1 MPLDGFERG
10 TNDFPIVTHSGQ
22 TIRAMTIR
30 LEVFFASG

>member
-1 MPLDGFERG
+1 MPLGGFERG